1 MSRRSTVSEIGWD
14 GPLTS
19 YHEGLILGNG
29 DLGAVAYGNQ
39 WEFKLTLGKNDV
51 WDARFDSD
59 AEADILKHDDLIE
72 LIEEYG
78 VEAFRGMQSG
88 ALALDR
94 PDVDAATGR
103 QQGRAA
109 TPAYYDKVATAVP
122 ARNG

>member
-19 YHEGLILGNG
+19 YHDGLILGNG

-39 WEFKLTLGKNDV
+39 WEFKLTTGKNDV

-78 VEAFRGMQSG
+78 VETFRGM
-88 ALALDR
+88 
-94 PDVDAATGR
+94 
-103 QQGRAA
+103 
-109 TPAYYDKVATAVP
+109 
-122 ARNG
+122 